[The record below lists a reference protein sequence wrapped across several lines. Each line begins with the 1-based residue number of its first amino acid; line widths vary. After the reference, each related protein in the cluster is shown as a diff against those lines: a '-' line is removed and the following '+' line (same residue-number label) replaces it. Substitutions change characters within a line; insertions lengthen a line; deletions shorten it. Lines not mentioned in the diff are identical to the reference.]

1 MKILFV
7 LFAIVSFCAPQIQQH
22 AGIKVRLDQ
31 SSLNTAKD
39 VSQLYLPDIIN
50 FDLQMPQKF
59 TKYMFKKQVKFQWR
73 NITYDKVD
81 LNMKDIQINLQ
92 GNDTIFIDFPA
103 LK

>member
-1 MKILFV
+1 
-7 LFAIVSFCAPQIQQH
+7 
-22 AGIKVRLDQ
+22 
-31 SSLNTAKD
+31 
-39 VSQLYLPDIIN
+39 
-50 FDLQMPQKF
+50 MPQKF